1 VAFEPIATKWVK
13 AAAISTSVAAAVYL
27 ATVSWVGRADVSAAL
42 KLVSADT
49 LIALLA
55 LSTINY
61 GVRFLRWH
69 YYLHM
74 LGNFISIR
82 HDLRIYIGGFALT
95 TTPGKAGEMARS
107 LWLQP
112 YGVPAASSLAAF
124 FAERIQDF
132 LVILILSSLGASL
145 YPGGKWLL
153 LGSFAL
159 VLIALLVLS
168 VPAITQSVLRS
179 IAVHRQSMQ
188 AFGRRIADIL
198 LLTRDCLTPARFVL
212 GLAGGVCAWSA
223 EALGFYILM
232 PALGHP
238 LPLLPAISI
247 YAFSM
252 LAGALSFMP
261 GGLGGSEAAMIVLLR
276 LSGIPMPIAVSA
288 TLLIRLATLW
298 FAVLLGIVAL
308 SIRAKIPLPAAAPPA
323 STPAGAG

>member
-1 VAFEPIATKWVK
+1 MAFEPIAAKRAK
-13 AAAISTSVAAAVYL
+13 AAAISTGVAAAVYL
-27 ATVSWVGRADVSAAL
+27 ATVLWVGRADVSAAL
-42 KLVSADT
+42 KLVGADT

-55 LSTINY
+55 LTAINY
-61 GVRFLRWH
+61 GVRFLRWY

-95 TTPGKAGEMARS
+95 TTPGKAGDMARS

-112 YGVPAASSLAAF
+112 YGVPAAASLAASLASF

-132 LVILILSSLGASL
+132 LVILILSTLGASL

-159 VLIALLVLS
+159 ALMALLVLS

-179 IAVHRQSMQ
+179 
-188 AFGRRIADIL
+188 
-198 LLTRDCLTPARFVL
+198 
-212 GLAGGVCAWSA
+212 
-223 EALGFYILM
+223 
-232 PALGHP
+232 
-238 LPLLPAISI
+238 
-247 YAFSM
+247 
-252 LAGALSFMP
+252 
-261 GGLGGSEAAMIVLLR
+261 
-276 LSGIPMPIAVSA
+276 IAVSA

-308 SIRAKIPLPAAAPPA
+308 SIRAKIPLPAAAAPA
-323 STPAGAG
+323 SMPAGAG

>member
-1 VAFEPIATKWVK
+1 VAFEPIAAKRAK
-13 AAAISTSVAAAVYL
+13 AAAISTGVAAAVYL
-27 ATVSWVGRADVSAAL
+27 ATVLWVGRADVSAAL
-42 KLVSADT
+42 KLVGADT

-55 LSTINY
+55 LTAINY
-61 GVRFLRWH
+61 GVRFLRWY

-112 YGVPAASSLAAF
+112 YGVPAASSLASF
-124 FAERIQDF
+124 FAEQIQDF
-132 LVILILSSLGASL
+132 LVILILSTLGASL

-159 VLIALLVLS
+159 ALMALLVLS

-179 IAVHRQSMQ
+179 
-188 AFGRRIADIL
+188 
-198 LLTRDCLTPARFVL
+198 
-212 GLAGGVCAWSA
+212 
-223 EALGFYILM
+223 
-232 PALGHP
+232 
-238 LPLLPAISI
+238 
-247 YAFSM
+247 
-252 LAGALSFMP
+252 
-261 GGLGGSEAAMIVLLR
+261 
-276 LSGIPMPIAVSA
+276 IAVSA

-308 SIRAKIPLPAAAPPA
+308 SIRAKIPLPAAAAPA
-323 STPAGAG
+323 SMPAGAG